1 MNSKVLTQCKVMK
14 GEAALSI
21 FIEEMHSQA
30 SSLQWFSTNDL
41 SLAGGGS
48 APGVASESKTVPW
61 RSQNCLQGA
70 LVRGRV
76 SRAPLVSQVA
86 FSLQP
91 EGTPRD
97 GSPKH
102 RSHGVTTKAWACCL
116 PPAAANPELNETL
129 SRPSSHPGCCS
140 DREPR
145 WLEGLVRVQLWTEL
159 PTPWVRGKLGGGGGI
174 FQFICLEGP
183 LLKCVCVE
191 KTRMGAQSLQ
201 SCLSVTPWTVALQ
214 APLSMGFSRQ
224 EYGVGCH
231 ALLQGIFLTQGSNP
245 GLLH

>member
-30 SSLQWFSTNDL
+30 SSLQWFSINDL

-159 PTPWVRGKLGGGGGI
+159 PTPWMRGKLGVWREGTGWRGVWCPGDVG
-174 FQFICLEGP
+174 FQGREGETFEGFGKTLCFTLYSETP
-183 LLKCVCVE
+183 LL
-191 KTRMGAQSLQ
+191 
-201 SCLSVTPWTVALQ
+201 CL
-214 APLSMGFSRQ
+214 
-224 EYGVGCH
+224 
-231 ALLQGIFLTQGSNP
+231 
-245 GLLH
+245 